1 MDIRQQWRLKNGDR
15 SCVQV
20 VWTGKALFR
29 FSKAS
34 KALLQ
39 RWCNFSMVASFSEGL
54 LISEKVGLNP
64 KVLVEVFS
72 YSSVHKIKLVV
83 FGVCVRVG
91 AS

>member
-1 MDIRQQWRLKNGDR
+1 
-15 SCVQV
+15 
-20 VWTGKALFR
+20 
-29 FSKAS
+29 
-34 KALLQ
+34 
-39 RWCNFSMVASFSEGL
+39 MVASLSEGL